1 MRYNVSKCTA
11 FQEFHDNPQL
21 VFHQVTIV
29 HFDDIGM
36 VIVPHDH
43 NLNQNCNF
51 KSKIYLYHGKC
62 NGFYLVE
69 EKFTTLLFAQVHPLN
84 SHLSSG
90 AGLVHGDAHNT
101 RRPFANLDKV
111 FQFVTRITTR
121 HHHLQSISELFMG
134 QAGAIGTTISVP

>member
-1 MRYNVSKCTA
+1 MRYNVSKCTT

-36 VIVPHDH
+36 VIVPHNH
-43 NLNQNCNF
+43 NLN
-51 KSKIYLYHGKC
+51 KIAILSQRFIYITKC

-101 RRPFANLDKV
+101 RRPFANLNKV
-111 FQFVTRITTR
+111 LQFVTRITTR